1 MKNHSLF
8 VLERKHWTIFLCVLV
23 GVGWLTLAIYSLS
36 GSRQT
41 NGMLSPEE
49 IAKKSVKTP
58 KQSTTPAMTPE
69 RKGISAKVVADKG
82 MTMPTFSPILP
93 PVKMASTSMHV
104 RQTSNA
110 TAKVVGSG
118 ASNETGASNS
128 SSNQN
133 KGINYNGLGFGGNML
148 AMSSSLILSAP
159 GDGYANDIAS
169 TTISERNGVHR
180 AKKVNEDALDPFLD
194 PIGDV
199 AWGLMALLTIGY
211 GVIRHRRK
219 QQACK

>member
-41 NGMLSPEE
+41 NGMLTPEE

-58 KQSTTPAMTPE
+58 KQSSTPATMIPE

-93 PVKMASTSMHV
+93 LVEMTSTSMHV

-110 TAKVVGSG
+110 IAKVVGSG
-118 ASNETGASNS
+118 AGNDAGASIS
-128 SSNQN
+128 SSNHS
-133 KGINYNGLGFGGNML
+133 KGIKYNGLGFGGNML

-180 AKKVNEDALDPFLD
+180 AKKVNDDPLDPFLD

-199 AWGLMALLTIGY
+199 TWGWLILLAVGY
-211 GVIRHRRK
+211 MLFRYRRRTR
-219 QQACK
+219 A

>member
-41 NGMLSPEE
+41 NGMLTPEE

-58 KQSTTPAMTPE
+58 KQSSTPATMIPE

-93 PVKMASTSMHV
+93 LVEMTSTSMHV

-110 TAKVVGSG
+110 IAKVVGSG
-118 ASNETGASNS
+118 AGNDAGASIS
-128 SSNQN
+128 SSNHS

-180 AKKVNEDALDPFLD
+180 AKKVNDDPLDPFLD

-199 AWGLMALLTIGY
+199 TWGWLILLAVGY
-211 GVIRHRRK
+211 MLFRYRRRTR
-219 QQACK
+219 A